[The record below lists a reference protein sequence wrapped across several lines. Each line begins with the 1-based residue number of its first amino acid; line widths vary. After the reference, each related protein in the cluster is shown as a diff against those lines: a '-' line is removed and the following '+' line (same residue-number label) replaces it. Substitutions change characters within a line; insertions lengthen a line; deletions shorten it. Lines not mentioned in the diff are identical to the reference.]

1 MKPSPRP
8 SSLSP
13 LFADMVESAKLYL
26 HAGPEVYR
34 TIDETG
40 MPDESLSKAEMAG
53 LKKGMKQICQL
64 KGIAPE
70 NPFTGLDI
78 DGFYALMNT
87 HHLTLGRQLLAGKV
101 GHSHLLDE
109 MHMVHAITGEPIVLY
124 NLVPTPSARRKAEQV
139 RKKKRKQ
146 ES

>member
-1 MKPSPRP
+1 MKPPPHP
-8 SSLSP
+8 SSLLP

-26 HAGPEVYR
+26 HAGPELYR
-34 TIDETG
+34 TIDKTG
-40 MPDESLSKAEMAG
+40 MPDGSLSKAEMAV

-70 NPFTGLDI
+70 NPFTDLDI
-78 DGFYALMNT
+78 DGFYVLMS
-87 HHLTLGRQLLAGKV
+87 TLHFKLETQVLAGKV
-101 GHSHLLDE
+101 GPSHLLDE
-109 MHMVHAITGEPIVLY
+109 MHMIHAITGESIVFY

-146 ES
+146 KS